1 MQSMESKE
9 QDMQESEGSYMQ
21 DGSCFSVDPVMPLK
35 EVYALQLHAVV
46 SLHCSH
52 VCWSYLDSFTCLG
65 SCWLPAKP
73 GCPQLERHQSIRAN
87 RVTWQ
92 SVDTGQVK
100 NGVIFVTD
108 HRYCQWAISILQN
121 CKGINI
127 LCIQDK
133 IYGNIIQMFFLLKC
147 LILL

>member
-1 MQSMESKE
+1 
-9 QDMQESEGSYMQ
+9 MQ

-35 EVYALQLHAVV
+35 EQPC
-46 SLHCSH
+46 SLVTCSGKPSLLTRLLVLPGLFH
-52 VCWSYLDSFTCLG
+52 MSGV
-65 SCWLPAKP
+65 CWLPAKP

-127 LCIQDK
+127 LCI
-133 IYGNIIQMFFLLKC
+133 
-147 LILL
+147 